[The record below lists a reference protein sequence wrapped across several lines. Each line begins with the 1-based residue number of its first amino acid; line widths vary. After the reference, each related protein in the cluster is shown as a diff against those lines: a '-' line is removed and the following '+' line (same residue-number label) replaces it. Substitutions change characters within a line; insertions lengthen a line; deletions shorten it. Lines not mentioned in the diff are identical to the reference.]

1 MDVKTFGDLVH
12 RDGQWWMRAV
22 PHVTMRVKRIFPRV
36 ATTSQG
42 FIRIKD
48 TPEVARDLEWLLSR
62 WPMKMSATDED
73 LLTARVKSH
82 RETESAVQSILNG
95 QRRLGLLREP
105 ARPPR
110 AYQLE
115 AADLVLAT
123 GRLLVVDAVGL
134 GKTMTSLLVLREE
147 NALPAAVVTL
157 GGVLPNQW
165 LKQLALTFP
174 DLHGH
179 VLRVGA
185 VYDPAERDGREPDVL
200 VMPYSRLDKWSPY
213 LRGRVRTIIFDE
225 IQELRHDG
233 TRKYVAAQSVRG
245 EAAYAVGL
253 TATPVYGYGGEMHNI
268 MEIIAPGSLGSRD
281 EFSREWG
288 GASTGMGSN
297 LRLHDAGAL
306 GTYLREEGLM
316 LRRTRKDVD
325 MELDEPERIVQEVD
339 TDHAYL
345 DSETTDAVAIAER
358 FLAGG
363 KNAFTAAGELD
374 WKMRQAT
381 GVAKAPHVADF
392 VRLLLE
398 SEERILLFGW
408 HRSVYDIWIQR
419 LWHDFR
425 PVLYTGSESPTQK
438 QAALDAFASGKSRV
452 LIMSLRSGA
461 GIDGIQEHCSVAVF
475 GELDWSPGIHT
486 QNIGRLDRDGQTQP
500 VVAYFCVSDGG
511 TDPLMTETLELKRQQ
526 ADAITDPDAVLYQ
539 TVTQSDRVQRL
550 ARAVLDRAT
559 VHPDQE
565 TIEVAA
571 GDSP

>member
-1 MDVKTFGDLVH
+1 MDVKTFGEVVH
-12 RDGQWWMRAV
+12 RDGHWYMRAV

-36 ATTSQG
+36 SATSTG
-42 FIRIKD
+42 YVRIKD
-48 TPEVARDLEWLLSR
+48 TPEIARDLEWVLDR

-73 LLTARVKSH
+73 VLRSRARGH
-82 RETESAVQSILNG
+82 REMESAVQSILNG
-95 QRRLGLLREP
+95 ERRLDFTREP

-115 AADLVLAT
+115 AADLALAT
-123 GRLLVVDAVGL
+123 GHLLVVDAVGL

-147 NALPAAVVTL
+147 AALPAAVVTL

-174 DLHGH
+174 ELHGH
-179 VLRVGA
+179 VLKIGS

-200 VMPYSRLDKWSPY
+200 VMPYSRLAKWSPY
-213 LRGRVRTIIFDE
+213 LIGKVKTIIFDE

-233 TRKYVAAQSVRG
+233 TNKYVAAQAIRNQAS
-245 EAAYAVGL
+245 YAVGL

-268 MEIIAPGSLGSRD
+268 MEIIAPDSLGARD
-281 EFSREWG
+281 EFAREWG
-288 GASTGMGSN
+288 GASQGRTN

-325 MELDEPERIVQEVD
+325 MELDEPERIVQDVD
-339 TDHAYL
+339 TNHEYL

-363 KNAFTAAGELD
+363 KNAFTAGGELD

-381 GVAKAPHVADF
+381 GIAKAPHVADF

-398 SEERILLFGW
+398 SEDRILLFGW
-408 HRSVYDIWIQR
+408 HRAVYDIWIEK
-419 LWHDFR
+419 LWHDFQ

-438 QAALDAFASGKSRV
+438 QAALDKFASGRSRV

-526 ADAITDPDAVLYQ
+526 SDAITDPDSVIYQ
-539 TVTQSDRVQRL
+539 AAASSDRVQRL
-550 ARAVLDRAT
+550 AKAVLERAT
-559 VHPDQE
+559 VHPDQTE
-565 TIEVAA
+565 LL
-571 GDSP
+571 P